1 MDDQVRWQRMED
13 KSRELRIRY
22 QKLKEKFINE
32 LNAAGLRISR
42 RSKKR
47 KQTLSHTQDYYNDT
61 IEVDEYQ
68 YDNLNLEDKSDE
80 FERICDQ
87 INWNIRNNNATVYM
101 LTASIIS
108 DKMICSLNNVVRD
121 TKSRYVCQYGL
132 YFSL

>member
-1 MDDQVRWQRMED
+1 MED

-42 RSKKR
+42 SSKKR

-68 YDNLNLEDKSDE
+68 YDNLDSEDKSDE

-87 INWNIRNNNATVYM
+87 INWNIRNNNARVYM
-101 LTASIIS
+101 LTTSIIS
-108 DKMICSLNNVVRD
+108 DKMICSLSNVVHD
-121 TKSRYVCQYGL
+121 TKYRYVCQYGL